1 MCVAALEFGPAT
13 QASVDNPNRCEVKY
27 GDERV
32 IDMRNLCDWHTVG
45 RNCGASVSGTG
56 VNVERDATRDGVVP
70 REFRVRLGGYA
81 CTDAVRLDNHCTAH
95 PDDERCQGR
104 EPSGT
109 LCGESAT
116 LPTSSMP

>member
-1 MCVAALEFGPAT
+1 MAPFFCKLLGIGCPPPETLSCGPGTKKEGDMCVAALEFGPAT

-56 VNVERDATRDGVVP
+56 
-70 REFRVRLGGYA
+70 
-81 CTDAVRLDNHCTAH
+81 
-95 PDDERCQGR
+95 
-104 EPSGT
+104 SK
-109 LCGESAT
+109 
-116 LPTSSMP
+116 